1 MLSFLGLSF
10 DRILLE
16 FDLEPKT
23 VVEVEL
29 ESHFAE
35 LLPRLA
41 FSLLLDLLLVFF
53 LKISEVSVDVL
64 LSEVLDFS
72 IFINELSDV
81 GLVHLLSSKS
91 FELE

>member
-41 FSLLLDLLLVFF
+41 FSLILDLLLVFF
-53 LKISEVSVDVL
+53 L
-64 LSEVLDFS
+64 
-72 IFINELSDV
+72 
-81 GLVHLLSSKS
+81 
-91 FELE
+91 